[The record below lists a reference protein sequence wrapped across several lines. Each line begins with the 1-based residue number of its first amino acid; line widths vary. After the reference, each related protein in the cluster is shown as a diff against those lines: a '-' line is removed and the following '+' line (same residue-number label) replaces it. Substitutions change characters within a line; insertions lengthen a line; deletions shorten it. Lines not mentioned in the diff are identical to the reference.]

1 MVHWRSEWLTTPV
14 VILASRTPWTVWKG
28 KKIWHGRWVPQV
40 SKCSICYL
48 GETVPERIKKLGQSW
63 KHSVVEVPVDGFF
76 FFLFGSQPWIFIGRT
91 DAETEAPI
99 LWPLDVKKHLTG
111 KDPDAGKD
119 WGQEEKGMA
128 EDEMVGWHHR
138 LNGHECEQIL
148 GDSEGQGSLVCCRP
162 WGCKVRNDVVTEQ
175 QPVVI
180 QDGQL
185 ALGSISRTSVIF
197 SG

>member
-1 MVHWRSEWLTTPV
+1 
-14 VILASRTPWTVWKG
+14 
-28 KKIWHGRWVPQV
+28 
-40 SKCSICYL
+40 
-48 GETVPERIKKLGQSW
+48 
-63 KHSVVEVPVDGFF
+63 
-76 FFLFGSQPWIFIGRT
+76 
-91 DAETEAPI
+91 
-99 LWPLDVKKHLTG
+99 
-111 KDPDAGKD
+111 
-119 WGQEEKGMA
+119 MA